1 MVKLK
6 YYVIFG
12 FILFLITKFPDWKK
26 NKNSKSY
33 IDWSTVVDDPNEHL
47 LYDLLDV
54 YEFSLGKLD
63 SSSFVKKLLEKRFN
77 ITLNHK
83 PYNYYKYQ
91 NFRSFSLV
99 AGDIPDLFVQ
109 NSTSLNKAAKHG
121 FICPVPIEII
131 VKYAPTYAAMVQKNA
146 PYGWTAAMVDGYQY
160 GIPLVKSY
168 PFPRVGIWRKD
179 WLDAVGINRTPDT
192 IEDYTNALN
201 RFRNEKPDAKSF
213 IAAFGVDLDESQK
226 KMVLDNAK
234 PTWGM
239 GGDIGVWRY
248 GMFTDIFGAYGVQP
262 FNWIFD
268 NGELKWGGIQVGARN
283 ALEQL
288 NTWYKDGYI
297 HPDFVTDL
305 WYMEGLQKLY
315 SSNVGYIAFWSNYT
329 YNHIDNDIPK
339 TMARLQYDRD
349 IKLLINIGKT
359 ESEAR
364 ELVIEKSDRYINLWT
379 PARVPIGPGGHRGIR
394 GDQDLLLGFR
404 SILSFGRQIADEPEK
419 IIRWLIMMETIL
431 NDEELMVSCGLGIEE
446 LHWRWQK
453 PGEIKKNIIDQED
466 ASGMGQVQLTFVTD
480 PESVVVAMEPYG
492 TSFKRSKQGL
502 HFFLESGPSRYYSGT
517 LVYVPVPESIRKK
530 YISKTQVEWE
540 KKYTPKEWADKCI
553 FGDAEQLVPGNIIT
567 QVKGLIAY
575 QQMAYAKFITGERWL
590 NDWDQFVYEFE
601 SRGGIELR
609 GKMIEYYDQII
620 TTEKKVDSL
629 IHISS
634 VINNG

>member
-1 MVKLK
+1 
-6 YYVIFG
+6 
-12 FILFLITKFPDWKK
+12 
-26 NKNSKSY
+26 
-33 IDWSTVVDDPNEHL
+33 
-47 LYDLLDV
+47 
-54 YEFSLGKLD
+54 
-63 SSSFVKKLLEKRFN
+63 LEKRFN
-77 ITLNHK
+77 ITINHK

-91 NFRSFSLV
+91 NYRSFSLV
-99 AGDIPDLFVQ
+99 AGDIPDVFVQ
-109 NSTSLNKAAKHG
+109 NSVSLNKAAKHG
-121 FICPVPIEII
+121 LICPVPKGII
-131 VKYAPTYAAMVQKNA
+131 VKYAPTCAAMVQKYA
-146 PYGWTAAMVDGYQY
+146 PYGWTAAMMDSDQY
-160 GIPLVKSY
+160 GVPLVKSF
-168 PFPRVGIWRKD
+168 PFPKVGIWRKD
-179 WLDAVGINRTPDT
+179 WLDAVGMDRTPDT
-192 IEDYTNALN
+192 IEDYTIALD
-201 RFRNEKPDAKSF
+201 RFRTEKPDAKSF
-213 IAAFGVDLDESQK
+213 IVAFGDDLDASQK
-226 KMVLDNAK
+226 QMVLDNAQ

-239 GGDIGVWRY
+239 GGDIGIWGS

-262 FNWIFD
+262 FNWAFD
-268 NGELKWGGIQVGARN
+268 NGELQWGGIQDGARN

-288 NTWYKDGYI
+288 NTWYNADYI
-297 HPDFVTDL
+297 HPDFVTDIY
-305 WYMEGLQKLY
+305 YMEGLQKLY
-315 SSNVGYIAFWSNYT
+315 SSIVGYIAFWSDYKHT
-329 YNHIDNDIPK
+329 HIDNDIAK
-339 TMARLQYDRD
+339 TAAQLQRDRD
-349 IKLLINIGKT
+349 IELLMNIGKT

-379 PARVPIGPGGHRGIR
+379 PARVPIGPEGHRGIR
-394 GDQDLLLGFR
+394 GDHDLLMGFR

-431 NDEELMVSCGLGIEE
+431 NDEELMVSCGLGIEGV
-446 LHWRWQK
+446 HWRWQQ
-453 PGEIKKNIIDQED
+453 PGEIRENIMDKDD
-466 ASGMGQVQLTFVTD
+466 ASGLGQVQLTFVTD

-575 QQMAYAKFITGERWL
+575 QQMAYAEFITGERWL